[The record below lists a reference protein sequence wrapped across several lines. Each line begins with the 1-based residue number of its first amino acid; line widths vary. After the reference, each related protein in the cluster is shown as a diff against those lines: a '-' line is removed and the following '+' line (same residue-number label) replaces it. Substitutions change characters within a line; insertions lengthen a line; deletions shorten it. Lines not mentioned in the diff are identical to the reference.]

1 MSNKPKIKQS
11 LLMGALTSSF
21 GIFISKL
28 LGLLYYSPL
37 NEAAGASNMAF
48 YDISYSYYEILLQ
61 VSSAGIP
68 FAIASLVAKYYAK
81 EDYKTV
87 LVVKKMGISIIM
99 GLSFVASTFFL
110 LLANP
115 LAKKSLGSTAPLKDI
130 QDLKTLFYIL
140 TIAVIL
146 VPFLSAI
153 RGYCQGLKRL
163 DIYASGQVLEQFVRV
178 FSIIGL
184 SILFVKILHF
194 DSIYAIYM
202 ALAAASIG
210 AFFSIIYTKLLS
222 KKDENRVIELA
233 NKQDNPGKTNME
245 IIKELLF
252 LGIPYLTVSI
262 LSNATMI
269 INTTFFIDYMTKV
282 NGAGAYEYA
291 KLSSGILQANC
302 AKLSGIPA
310 VISTGFC
317 SSMVPYLTE
326 MLEKKDFE
334 GLRKQV
340 NQILDAALYVLVP
353 TMLIFYFFAKDIYY
367 IMYGASSL
375 ELGESLLKT
384 ACLQYFLGIID
395 LIFSSMMVT
404 LRLKAKTIRVLIFS
418 FIVKFVVF
426 FPCVKYF
433 GTYGMSYSNAI
444 YDFINIVMY
453 LYFLV
458 KYYDV
463 NIGSTLK
470 RFVILFVISLITIW
484 PVSFAYSFVG
494 FNYSSRIL
502 DIIYMGICGI
512 MMLTIYL
519 VITIKAKL
527 PQDIFGI
534 KKPDFRSIL
543 ARFKS

>member
-1 MSNKPKIKQS
+1 MKQEPKIKQS

-21 GIFISKL
+21 GIFVSKL

-87 LVVKKMGISIIM
+87 LVVKKMGISIVM

-115 LAKKSLGSTAPLKDI
+115 LAKKSLGASAPLKDI

-163 DIYASGQVLEQFVRV
+163 DIYASGQVLEQFIRV

-184 SILFVKILHF
+184 SIFLVKILHF

-210 AFFSIIYTKLLS
+210 ALFSIFYTKLLS
-222 KKDENRVIELA
+222 KKDNNRVKELA
-233 NKQDNPGKTNME
+233 SAQTSPSKTKTE
-245 IIKELLF
+245 ILKELLF

-282 NGAGAYEYA
+282 NGPEVYEYA

-326 MLEKKDFE
+326 MLEKKDYD

-340 NQILDAALYVLVP
+340 NQILDAALFVLVP

-375 ELGESLLKT
+375 SLGESLLKT

-395 LIFSSMMVT
+395 MIFSSMMVT
-404 LRLKAKTIRVLIFS
+404 LRLKAKTIKVLIFS
-418 FIVKFVVF
+418 FIVKFIVF
-426 FPCVKYF
+426 FPCVKHF

-444 YDFINIVMY
+444 YDLINIVMY

-458 KYYDV
+458 KYYEV
-463 NIGSTLK
+463 NISSTLI
-470 RFVILFVISLITIW
+470 RFVLLFVISLVTIM
-484 PVSFAYSFVG
+484 PVSLLYKLVN
-494 FNYSSRIL
+494 FNYTSRIV
-502 DIIYMGICGI
+502 DILYMGVCGVI
-512 MMLTIYL
+512 MLAVYL
-519 VITIKAKL
+519 FITIKTQL
-527 PQDIFGI
+527 PQKIFGI
-534 KKPDFRSIL
+534 KKPDFKSIVV
-543 ARFKS
+543 RFKS